1 MRLQLG
7 DLLEAEEEWGDAAK
21 ALTGIPMDSG
31 HRYSAEALHVGA
43 TNLDNR
49 PIPDAFKLELYVRIV
64 RLYLEDDDAVSAE
77 TYFNRATLL
86 IRGNEDKAL
95 NRKPALGPP
104 FAKV

>member
-1 MRLQLG
+1 MGRRSKSSDG
-7 DLLEAEEEWGDAAK
+7 
-21 ALTGIPMDSG
+21 
-31 HRYSAEALHVGA
+31 YSNGLWTQVCLAALHENA
-43 TNLDNR
+43 TYLDDR

-104 FAKV
+104 SLKHKSQS